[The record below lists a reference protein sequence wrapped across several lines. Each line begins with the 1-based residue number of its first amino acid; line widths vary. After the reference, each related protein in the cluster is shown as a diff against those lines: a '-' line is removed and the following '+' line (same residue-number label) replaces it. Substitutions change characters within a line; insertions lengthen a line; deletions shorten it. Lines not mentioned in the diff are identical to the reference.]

1 MLKKILKWLSLASFV
16 AVPLSSCTNDNKKEM
31 VSNPPPNMDPGN
43 TSGTNE
49 NNNPRE
55 PLPPINRSE
64 GMKSEDKS
72 GNMGESSPSSG
83 KMEADRSSDSS
94 NETKSL
100 QLSLKSKAVI
110 ASDLVTQASGG
121 YSLNWSKFMTNLNS
135 EEQTNSRLLNLIV
148 DDRQGQISFDLQV
161 GGNQKLSFKEKV
173 DFDFEYLKGLT
184 FNWTDPKLTTTNSSL
199 TQLEKVTNAQGLSEF
214 ATPVL
219 SVAYDDSTNY
229 FTYLSNWFD
238 VNLTYASV
246 DKKLEQND
254 LTFNYQ
260 LTTNP
265 NKRSFYQI
273 ENNSKQP
280 QLWHSDEDRTVLSY
294 PSDLSKAAADVIIN
308 KTSELFNK
316 PINYFYDT
324 GTHTVNTDNLE
335 VAARNNGLI
344 KFSNSEYNNQ
354 FAITLVQNSAKFNTD
369 SNELTFAVEI
379 KPKDSNE
386 FNSMGGIGRTFTVT
400 TYKWTISTSPMN

>member
-1 MLKKILKWLSLASFV
+1 MLKKILKWFLLASFV
-16 AVPLSSCTNDNKKEM
+16 AVPLSSCTNKNKKEM

-64 GMKSEDKS
+64 GMKSEDK
-72 GNMGESSPSSG
+72 SG

-148 DDRQGQISFDLQV
+148 DDREGQISFDLQV

-173 DFDFEYLKGLT
+173 DFDFQFLKALT
-184 FNWTDPKLTTTNSSL
+184 FNWTDTKPTTTNSSL
-199 TQLEKVTNAQGLSEF
+199 TQLQKVTNAQGLSEF

-219 SVAYDDSTNY
+219 SVASDDSTNY
-229 FTYLSNWFD
+229 FTYLSDWFD
-238 VNLTYASV
+238 VNLTYVSV

-254 LTFNYQ
+254 LTFDYQ
-260 LTTNP
+260 LTINP

-280 QLWHSDEDRTVLSY
+280 QLWHSDKDRTVLSY

-308 KTSELFNK
+308 KTSELFDK
-316 PINYFYDT
+316 PIDYFYDT
-324 GTHTVNTDNLE
+324 TNHTVKTDQLE
-335 VAARNNGLI
+335 VTARNNGLI
-344 KFSNSEYNNQ
+344 KFSNSKYNDQ
-354 FAITLVQNSAKFNTD
+354 FAITLVQNSASFNTD
-369 SNELTFAVEI
+369 RNELTFTVEI

-386 FNSMGGIGRTFTVT
+386 FNSMGGIGRTFTIT
-400 TYKWTISTSPMN
+400 TYRWTISTLPMN

>member
-1 MLKKILKWLSLASFV
+1 MIKKILKWLSLASFV

-31 VSNPPPNMDPGN
+31 VSNPPPNNMDPGD
-43 TSGTNE
+43 TSNTNE

-55 PLPPINRSE
+55 LLPPINRSE

-72 GNMGESSPSSG
+72 KMGESNPSSG
-83 KMEADRSSDSS
+83 MMEADHSSDS
-94 NETKSL
+94 NNKANSL
-100 QLSLKSKAVI
+100 QLSLKSRAVI
-110 ASDLVTQASGG
+110 ASDLVTEASGG
-121 YSLNWSKFMTNLNS
+121 YSLNWSKFTTTLNS
-135 EEQTNSRLLNLIV
+135 EEQRNSRLLNLIV
-148 DDRQGQISFDLQV
+148 NDREGQISFDLQV
-161 GGNQKLSFKEKV
+161 GGNQKQSFKEKV

-238 VNLTYASV
+238 VNLTYVSV

-260 LTTNP
+260 LTTDL

-273 ENNSKQP
+273 ENNSKIP
-280 QLWHSDEDRTVLSY
+280 QLWHSAEDRTVLSY

-308 KTSELFNK
+308 KTSELFKK
-316 PINYFYDT
+316 PIDHFYDT
-324 GTHTVNTDNLE
+324 TTHTVKTDQLE
-335 VAARNNGLI
+335 VTARNNGLI
-344 KFSNSEYNNQ
+344 KFSKSEYNNQ

-369 SNELTFAVEI
+369 SSELTFAVEI
-379 KPKDSNE
+379 KPIGSNQ
-386 FNSMGGIGRTFTVT
+386 FNSMGGIGRTFTIT
-400 TYKWTISTSPMN
+400 LDRSNQQ

>member
-1 MLKKILKWLSLASFV
+1 MLKKILKWFLLASFV
-16 AVPLSSCTNDNKKEM
+16 AVPLSSCTNKNKKEM

-72 GNMGESSPSSG
+72 GKMGESSPSSG
-83 KMEADRSSDSS
+83 QMEADRSSDSS

-110 ASDLVTQASGG
+110 ASDLVIQASGG
-121 YSLNWSKFMTNLNS
+121 YSLNWSKFMTNLNL

-148 DDRQGQISFDLQV
+148 DDREGQISFDLQV
-161 GGNQKLSFKEKV
+161 GGNQKLSFNEKV
-173 DFDFEYLKGLT
+173 NFDFEYLKGLT
-184 FNWTDPKLTTTNSSL
+184 FNWTDPKPTTTNSSL
-199 TQLEKVTNAQGLSEF
+199 TQLQKVTNAQGLSEF
-214 ATPVL
+214 AAPVL
-219 SVAYDDSTNY
+219 SVASDDSTNY
-229 FTYLSNWFD
+229 FTYLSDWFN
-238 VNLTYASV
+238 VNLTYVSV

-254 LTFNYQ
+254 LTFDYQ

-280 QLWHSDEDRTVLSY
+280 QLWHSDKDRTVLSY

-324 GTHTVNTDNLE
+324 GTNTVNTDNLE

-344 KFSNSEYNNQ
+344 KFSNSKYNDQ

-369 SNELTFAVEI
+369 NNELTFAVEI
-379 KPKDSNE
+379 KPIGSNE
-386 FNSMGGIGRTFTVT
+386 FNSMGGIGRSFTIT
-400 TYKWTISTSPMN
+400 LSRSNQQ